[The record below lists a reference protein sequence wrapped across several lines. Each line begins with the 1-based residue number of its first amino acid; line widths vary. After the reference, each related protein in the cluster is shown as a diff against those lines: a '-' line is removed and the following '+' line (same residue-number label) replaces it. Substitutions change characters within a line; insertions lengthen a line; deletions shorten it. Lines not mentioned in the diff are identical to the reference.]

1 MAGPCSRLAA
11 RPVGMQGRPCAQC
24 HCQRQAGCSAARR
37 RWQCPAATA
46 LTVGARCQCGGRRGR
61 TPKQPS
67 CNGSLALPGPVSLP
81 LRLAVSPG
89 PGTAR
94 AALALRV
101 VTSSCSERPRAAPA
115 AAVRGTGRMLM
126 PLNHDNDPGL
136 VIPPAVGSTTSWRW
150 MMTPAWL
157 CRIDSV
163 MPAPDNM
170 IQVFTIL

>member
-1 MAGPCSRLAA
+1 MPRI
-11 RPVGMQGRPCAQC
+11 
-24 HCQRQAGCSAARR
+24 
-37 RWQCPAATA
+37 T
-46 LTVGARCQCGGRRGR
+46 
-61 TPKQPS
+61 
-67 CNGSLALPGPVSLP
+67 
-81 LRLAVSPG
+81 
-89 PGTAR
+89 GTAR
-94 AALALRV
+94 ASEPATQAGSEPRAWHCQRHTGTV

-126 PLNHDNDPGL
+126 PLNHDNDPGP

>member
-1 MAGPCSRLAA
+1 MPRI
-11 RPVGMQGRPCAQC
+11 
-24 HCQRQAGCSAARR
+24 
-37 RWQCPAATA
+37 T
-46 LTVGARCQCGGRRGR
+46 
-61 TPKQPS
+61 
-67 CNGSLALPGPVSLP
+67 
-81 LRLAVSPG
+81 
-89 PGTAR
+89 GTAR
-94 AALALRV
+94 ASEPATQAGSEPRAWHCQGRTGTQGCHVKSL
-101 VTSSCSERPRAAPA
+101 SCSERPRAAPA

-126 PLNHDNDPGL
+126 PLNHDNDPGP